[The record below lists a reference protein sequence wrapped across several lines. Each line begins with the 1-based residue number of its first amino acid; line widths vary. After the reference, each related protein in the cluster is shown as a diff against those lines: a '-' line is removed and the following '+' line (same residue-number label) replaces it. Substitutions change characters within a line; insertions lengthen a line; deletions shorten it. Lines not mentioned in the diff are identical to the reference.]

1 MNDLIALILASLAV
15 GTLIHLPPSQKRRT
29 CLISFPPWNKAVDCM

>member
-15 GTLIHLPPSQKRRT
+15 GTLIHRPPSPKSRT
-29 CLISFPPWNKAVDCM
+29 RLISFPPWNKALDCM